1 MADSDLI
8 LPLVKHGVRNFVER
22 DPDLLEATQHWTDN
36 DRDGKLSV
44 WNTVKLDGKVFP
56 GFDDIDSR
64 SACIV
69 IPSAKVRYA
78 VDRQRVKGLTKEEN
92 KALARKEAQGVESH
106 RIVSEGYMPGPVTMK
121 VLIWRPDQ
129 WSALL
134 GYLPKINPKVQ
145 ANKLRPFFI
154 DHPFLA
160 ALGIT
165 QIFINEIS
173 TPEETGTHNLFTF
186 EIGGFEVFDST
197 RSTEAKAIKAKDTAP
212 ADGGFGVGTRD
223 PFVFPVGPN
232 G

>member
-22 DPDLLEATQHWTDN
+22 DPDLLEATQHWTDT

-56 GFDDIDSR
+56 GVDDIDSR

-78 VDRQRVKGLTKEEN
+78 VDRQRVKGLTKDEN
-92 KALARKEAQGVESH
+92 KNLARQEAQGVESH
-106 RIVSEGYMPGPVTMK
+106 RIVSEGYMPGPVSLK
-121 VLIWRPDQ
+121 CFIWRPDQ
-129 WSALL
+129 WQAWLK
-134 GYLPKINPKVQ
+134 YLPTLNPKIQ

-160 ALGIT
+160 ALGIN
-165 QIFINEIS
+165 QIFINEIG
-173 TPEETGTHNLFTF
+173 TPEETGTYGLFTF
-186 EIGGFEVFDST
+186 EIGAYEVFDST
-197 RSTEAKAIKAKDTAP
+197 RSTVAKAIKAKDTAP
-212 ADGGFGVGTRD
+212 ADGGFGVGVRA
-223 PFVFPVGPN
+223 PFVYDTGPR
-232 G
+232 